1 MSSQR
6 VLLGNLFGKKNSM
19 LTFAFVMMSSVEGR
33 QMGVQ
38 VRTLPIGVDLLETL
52 VRAKSVN
59 L

>member
-19 LTFAFVMMSSVEGR
+19 LTFAFVMTSSVEGR